1 VFSAGAVGEDEQG
14 KLVEGTVRDRTKS
27 AMQVV
32 ERRLATVGLDWTDG
46 EFQRTVRCTS
56 TYRLARSYCSTT
68 QAYILISVS
77 GTCHHLPLE
86 VRAGLC
92 RVQPSVCGGAA
103 QGRASPSEDLRRR
116 GGAVRWD
123 RRGALRGEYGYTCI
137 WGSAPVH
144 PHLLRESADPARL
157 RYCGRLQPK
166 VMGPLWTT

>member
-1 VFSAGAVGEDEQG
+1 MNRASWSKEPCGIGPNLRCRSSNDAWLRSASTGLTVSFSVRYAVQA
-14 KLVEGTVRDRTKS
+14 RTGS
-27 AMQVV
+27 H
-32 ERRLATVGLDWTDG
+32 
-46 EFQRTVRCTS
+46 
-56 TYRLARSYCSTT
+56 ART